1 MEEFIFLAFFNKK
14 SLQALSEPF
23 FSNYIYTVYRR
34 LRLFSL
40 ICFLSLS
47 SNLVGNFVWTYLE
60 DKQSISLSSEEDDNE
75 ERDSD
80 TDENNNSS
88 KKGINLLE
96 EELHLAEHAS
106 VLGFDVDFSLM
117 EKTSFSILTDKI
129 NGSEKAPLDN
139 PPEIGNKFS

>member
-1 MEEFIFLAFFNKK
+1 MA
-14 SLQALSEPF
+14 EPF
-23 FSNYIYTVYRR
+23 FSNYIYIVYKR

-80 TDENNNSS
+80 TDENNKGNS
-88 KKGINLLE
+88 KRGINLLE
-96 EELHLAEHAS
+96 EELHLAEHTS
-106 VLGFDVDFSLM
+106 VLGFDVDFNLM

-129 NGSEKAPLDN
+129 KGSEKVPLDN
-139 PPEIGNKFS
+139 PPEIGNEFS

>member
-1 MEEFIFLAFFNKK
+1 LVEAFF
-14 SLQALSEPF
+14 SQ
-23 FSNYIYTVYRR
+23 YIYVVYKR

-60 DKQSISLSSEEDDNE
+60 DEQSISLSSEEDDSE

-80 TDENNNSS
+80 TDENNNNSS

-106 VLGFDVDFSLM
+106 VSGFEIDFNLM

-139 PPEIGNKFS
+139 PPEIGNEFS

>member
-1 MEEFIFLAFFNKK
+1 MA
-14 SLQALSEPF
+14 EPF
-23 FSNYIYTVYRR
+23 FSNYIYIVYKR

-80 TDENNNSS
+80 TDENNKGNS
-88 KKGINLLE
+88 KRGINLLE
-96 EELHLAEHAS
+96 EELHLAEHTS
-106 VLGFDVDFSLM
+106 VLGFDVDFNLM

-129 NGSEKAPLDN
+129 KGSEKVPLDN
-139 PPEIGNKFS
+139 PPELGNEFS